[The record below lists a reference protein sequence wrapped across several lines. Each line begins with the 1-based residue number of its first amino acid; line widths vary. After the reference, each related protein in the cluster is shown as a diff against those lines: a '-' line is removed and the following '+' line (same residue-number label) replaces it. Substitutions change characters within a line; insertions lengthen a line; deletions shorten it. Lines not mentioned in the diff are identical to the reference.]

1 MTSTI
6 AKLAQEI
13 ETMKEQ
19 HEEEREWLRD
29 RIHLLRK
36 DFSRLHDLYFDK
48 VKKIDEEVSIMKEYL
63 TTNKDFKRWALTEL
77 MD

>member
-19 HEEEREWLRD
+19 HAEEKEWLRD

-36 DFSRLHDLYFDK
+36 DFSRLHDMYFAK
-48 VKKIDEEVSIMKEYL
+48 VQKVDEEVSIMKEYL
-63 TTNKDFKRWALTEL
+63 TNNKDFKRWALSEL

>member
-6 AKLAQEI
+6 AKLAQELEI
-13 ETMKEQ
+13 LKEDHRQ
-19 HEEEREWLRD
+19 EREWLRE

-36 DFSRLHDLYFDK
+36 DFSRLHDMYFDK
-48 VKKIDEEVSIMKEYL
+48 VKKIDEEVSIMREYL
-63 TTNKDFKRWALTEL
+63 TNNKDFKRWALSEL